1 MTIDSS
7 PGTEES
13 TSRARVVTQ
22 KAAGIIRLGIRDAP
36 LTVVLLLTMWIV
48 GAATGSLV
56 HGPSRDLEHTI
67 GAGMGSIQH
76 GRIWTP
82 LTSVLWAG
90 NLLGYLGATVLL
102 IAVAA
107 PLERRMG
114 TIKLAIA
121 GASTQILGV
130 LLGLGWASFAKVF
143 DSSWGFRLHVGS
155 AVGASAWIVGAAMA
169 PARTWAP
176 CGAVAFAS
184 ELWR

>member
-1 MTIDSS
+1 
-7 PGTEES
+7 
-13 TSRARVVTQ
+13 
-22 KAAGIIRLGIRDAP
+22 
-36 LTVVLLLTMWIV
+36 MWIV

-169 PARTWAP
+169 
-176 CGAVAFAS
+176 AS
-184 ELWR
+184 SNMGTLWRRRIRVGTFGVDDHFGLVQWSAARRHPILCRCGGFGDRSVDRRTIGAR